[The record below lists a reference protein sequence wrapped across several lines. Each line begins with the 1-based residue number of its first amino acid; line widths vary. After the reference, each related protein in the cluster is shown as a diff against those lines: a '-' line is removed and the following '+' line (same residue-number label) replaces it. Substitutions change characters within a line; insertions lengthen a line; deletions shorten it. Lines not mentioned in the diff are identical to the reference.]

1 MIGSYAI
8 IYDRSGIRHFQF
20 VTRKQIDIIKKKS
33 KIQDIW
39 RDYEDRKAVTT
50 AIRSC
55 CRKAGLFQDA
65 VYQLSEEGLLDSDD
79 ISASVEF
86 MQNEEAAVD
95 ITPPKTQEQ
104 EAETETSSQDD
115 DIEEKEEQKE
125 DKKDEPKTKTTPNPD
140 AQKKLE
146 EAFD

>member
-1 MIGSYAI
+1 M
-8 IYDRSGIRHFQF
+8 
-20 VTRKQIDIIKKKS
+20 
-33 KIQDIW
+33 
-39 RDYEDRKAVTT
+39 
-50 AIRSC
+50 
-55 CRKAGLFQDA
+55 
-65 VYQLSEEGLLDSDD
+65 YQLSEEGLLDSDD

-104 EAETETSSQDD
+104 EAEAETSSQDD